1 MTIQERDQASPADR
15 AEAAALLATVSR
27 DEAAAASVRLHCLAA
42 VDVLAEPAPWTGR
55 HALDADADADDLDA
69 LDDGDAQARIVRALR
84 LLGRLPLQQFGR
96 ADVLTA
102 TRHARRAL
110 RELR

>member
-1 MTIQERDQASPADR
+1 MQERDQASSAG
-15 AEAAALLATVSR
+15 R
-27 DEAAAASVRLHCLAA
+27 DEAAAASVRLQCLAA

-55 HALDADADADDLDA
+55 HALDADADDPDLDA
-69 LDDGDAQARIVRALR
+69 LEDGDAQARIVRALR
-84 LLGRLPLQQFGR
+84 LLGRLPLEQFGQ